1 MRREEGGRYFV
12 LLSLAEAETIRC
24 ILHMRQGK
32 SLIEGSDAAVALR
45 CIPAHDALF
54 DASANHPAAPQY
66 MRGVS
71 HNSFRFVD
79 CAMHF
84 KPAELNVLLRVI
96 PAPPTSRRLFFMS
109 VVACRRRLKKAW
121 QQTPLAKLFTLEDE
135 WSMLKQ
141 RAQARRGGSAATNP

>member
-1 MRREEGGRYFV
+1 MHALPHRYEAATPSADDPRCISDTLSYDKLSEVLTSGRMRREEGGRYFV

-96 PAPPTSRRLFFMS
+96 PAPPRRAASSSCRSSR
-109 VVACRRRLKKAW
+109 A
-121 QQTPLAKLFTLEDE
+121 D
-135 WSMLKQ
+135 
-141 RAQARRGGSAATNP
+141 AA